1 MSEGKS
7 VMEGAQSLGYWTVVV
22 LLDRMN
28 SALHCFQR
36 AEDEDV
42 RQEAD
47 VRFADHYD
55 ALVEHGVPIR
65 YDPGLGLWMLNDTSP

>member
-1 MSEGKS
+1 
-7 VMEGAQSLGYWTVVV
+7 MEGAQGLGYWTAVM

-28 SALHCFQR
+28 SALHRFQR
-36 AEDEDV
+36 AEDEDA

-65 YDPGLGLWMLNDTSP
+65 YDPGLGLWMLNGTLP